1 MKNHEKLKE
10 PKWQF
15 IICILGSILFSFVFW
30 VLVKTGIMDNYPPF
44 YWMSASAFLLLYAI
58 FNSLISLVTDNSSY
72 WGSSIMLFIALAIFA
87 GLVAYGFSGISIYD
101 AGSYSFIYVV
111 VSFGYL
117 VFISIMGFVKKIV
130 AYAQKEVWN
139 QPRLRKRRNKRE
151 L

>member
-1 MKNHEKLKE
+1 MNFNDKIKE

-15 IICILGSILFSFVFW
+15 ICCIVGSILVSLMFW
-30 VLVKTGIMDNYPPF
+30 LMVKLNIMDSYDKF

-58 FNSLISLVTDNSSY
+58 FNSLISLGSDNISY
-72 WGSSIMLFIALAIFA
+72 WGSSIIMFILLAVLAGGVAFAL
-87 GLVAYGFSGISIYD
+87 SGIGIYD

-130 AYAQKEVWN
+130 AFAQKEVWL
-139 QPRLRKRRNKRE
+139 QPRLRKRKK
-151 L
+151 